1 MRSVLASPPAR
12 SGGKAEVAQLGLRP
26 LPADQQERGAKD
38 GDAGQRSGRRGCESL
53 DARVRRALL
62 VGDHLGRSRSELPAV
77 PLRGQLLRCPDA
89 HLRTRRQRGAQLGQP
104 GKEGPLEALASA
116 ASLAEQDEPRLDAV
130 QKLCFRALGGLDLE
144 LHQRGTSPLGR
155 RGPSL
160 RSSCGPGQREH
171 ARELDGV
178 LPQRGERLQDGAL
191 EELQELGRRSG
202 GGLQPGNC
210 DGTSHAGGPRCGGG
224 PHGSGPDRMLLPSR
238 LHWRKPRLLLLHP
251 GTGGQAPGSLGL
263 HEKGIDNRPG
273 RAHHRGGGH
282 RRRPAP
288 EVVHKLRL
296 GLAAAKA
303 GVVAG
308 ARHQLR
314 CPRRQLG
321 GGDHDGRRVLAAG
334 SRAPTIA
341 NRRPTGICEVHP
353 VVGH

>member
-1 MRSVLASPPAR
+1 
-12 SGGKAEVAQLGLRP
+12 
-26 LPADQQERGAKD
+26 
-38 GDAGQRSGRRGCESL
+38 
-53 DARVRRALL
+53 
-62 VGDHLGRSRSELPAV
+62 
-77 PLRGQLLRCPDA
+77 
-89 HLRTRRQRGAQLGQP
+89 
-104 GKEGPLEALASA
+104 
-116 ASLAEQDEPRLDAV
+116 
-130 QKLCFRALGGLDLE
+130 
-144 LHQRGTSPLGR
+144 
-155 RGPSL
+155 
-160 RSSCGPGQREH
+160 
-171 ARELDGV
+171 
-178 LPQRGERLQDGAL
+178 
-191 EELQELGRRSG
+191 
-202 GGLQPGNC
+202 
-210 DGTSHAGGPRCGGG
+210 
-224 PHGSGPDRMLLPSR
+224 MLLPSR

-341 NRRPTGICEVHP
+341 NRRPTGICKVHP
-353 VVGH
+353 VVGHRTARSGSLRGRHLRNSGDDALLQVQIREAHRYRCEGGRRGHRAVVVDHLHEEALGHLGAVVGGHHLQTPGEGLAGLHSEVHYGLRLHELEGPSPGRDAAVAVPLDGLRPSGELANDRHARLARELGGANGEAVVVALRVETSHRHVRWPREGDLGVLVVCVRAPVEAVPDDLTGLVDQGARVT